1 MLWAHGFNFSEAT
14 ECCRRAFAADPTCA
28 MARWGEALCMGPN
41 YNDPVLD
48 DQRAASA
55 LQAAQD
61 AVRLLDASSAAALA
75 AVGDTSAALV
85 RALPARLG
93 PPTTSREEQD
103 AAYAIAM
110 AAVYESYG
118 DSDADV
124 AFAYADALMQLNPWR
139 LWTGADT
146 AIIEGDFECQ
156 RPSDDNTTRLIAVL
170 EKGLTLAPRH
180 AGLCHLY
187 VHALEMGPRSLLRGA
202 QLEAAR
208 DCIRDGVIP
217 DSGHLIHMASHIDV
231 QLGEYERTIRCNM
244 EAVQADLKFKARA
257 GVAAHSPGVSTDGGG
272 PAMYDVYCAHNYHFV
287 IYGAMFSGTSSRSRT
302 RFVFG
307 PRKPKV
313 DLLRLRCACTVQFK
327 ITSGRLVCVRQGST
341 RSRSSLHWSFARSFR
356 CFPPAQV
363 SLTG

>member
-1 MLWAHGFNFSEAT
+1 MPVRAVPRPRHNPTARRVPAGPAGVLRGAPWAFGRPHAARGRGPRRDAVRPVRVCGLYARACDRRGIDGGDHPSVPWHAQQTCLGRTEPRRAPLRPTTSLGPAAATSLRRRVPAAMAATPDYPLDLGAGHVRACGGNEQAQRWFSRAMLWAHGFNFSEAT

-170 EKGLTLAPRH
+170 EKGLTLAPR
-180 AGLCHLY
+180 
-187 VHALEMGPRSLLRGA
+187 R
-202 QLEAAR
+202 
-208 DCIRDGVIP
+208 
-217 DSGHLIHMASHIDV
+217 
-231 QLGEYERTIRCNM
+231 RTHDMMR
-244 EAVQADLKFKARA
+244 
-257 GVAAHSPGVSTDGGG
+257 
-272 PAMYDVYCAHNYHFV
+272 
-287 IYGAMFSGTSSRSRT
+287 
-302 RFVFG
+302 
-307 PRKPKV
+307 
-313 DLLRLRCACTVQFK
+313 CTVA
-327 ITSGRLVCVRQGST
+327 C
-341 RSRSSLHWSFARSFR
+341 
-356 CFPPAQV
+356 
-363 SLTG
+363 

>member
-1 MLWAHGFNFSEAT
+1 MAATADYPLDLGTGAVLACGGNEEAQRWFTRAMLWAHGFNFSEAT
-14 ECCRRAFAADPTCA
+14 ECCRRAFAADPSCA
-28 MARWGEALCMGPN
+28 MARWAEALCMGPN

-48 DQRAASA
+48 DQRAAGA
-55 LQAAQD
+55 LRAAED
-61 AVRLLDASSAAALA
+61 AVRLLDASSAVVLA
-75 AVGDTSAALV
+75 AVGDASAALV

-93 PPTTSREEQD
+93 PRTATREEQD
-103 AAYAIAM
+103 AAYADAM

-118 DSDADV
+118 ATNADV

-146 AIIEGDFECQ
+146 AIIKGNFEFQ
-156 RPSDDNTTRLIAVL
+156 TPSDDNTPKLIAVL
-170 EKGLTLAPRH
+170 ESALSLAPRH

-202 QLEAAR
+202 KLEAAR
-208 DCIRDGVIP
+208 DCIRGGIIP

-272 PAMYDVYCAHNYHFV
+272 PDMYDVYCAHNYHFV
-287 IYGAMFSGTSSRSRT
+287 IYGAMFSGIEPS
-302 RFVFG
+302 
-307 PRKPKV
+307 
-313 DLLRLRCACTVQFK
+313 Q
-327 ITSGRLVCVRQGST
+327 
-341 RSRSSLHWSFARSFR
+341 
-356 CFPPAQV
+356 
-363 SLTG
+363 